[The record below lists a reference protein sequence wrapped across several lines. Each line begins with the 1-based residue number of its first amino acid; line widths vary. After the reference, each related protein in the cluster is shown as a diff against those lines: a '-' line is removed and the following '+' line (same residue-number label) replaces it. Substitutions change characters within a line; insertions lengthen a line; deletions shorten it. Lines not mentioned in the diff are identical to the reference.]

1 MLKANTHLRHAQKI
15 NPIVFPDN
23 LREADIVLGQVV
35 DLAFVD
41 SDPPKLAEVISWAA
55 TGYMHALVVANDIPR
70 REGYFRDQN
79 VSFWELD
86 RIAPYQSPK
95 GKNRSE
101 NQRSQQKIP
110 LELPR
115 ITGHISGNPRHLV
128 CLLPYST
135 SHLSLS
141 LSLFRQVNLI
151 HLHPKD
157 EKLRDTIFYQIFQ
170 NSLLLDKETDAVIY
184 RNLLIQNK
192 IFPIPNLYSL
202 DGVCLRGDGLFHPT
216 QDRLPGKLN
225 YIFGEKSVTDLS
237 EFRNLDR
244 ELNLIQEI
252 KSFLQQENEIC
263 LQKSQR
269 ENAINELHE
278 EIERIENRHGM
289 KRRKRIRKASELM
302 YEEMHEEEEE
312 EREGEEGCS
321 LSQHNRKKRT
331 HK

>member
-1 MLKANTHLRHAQKI
+1 MRGMRSVLSITSTVVSSHDHSSVTSLGTIDDEDSTLSQETSPPLGWKDT
-15 NPIVFPDN
+15 F
-23 LREADIVLGQVV
+23 RETSARSNSIYQAPSTPLTIT
-35 DLAFVD
+35 L
-41 SDPPKLAEVISWAA
+41 
-55 TGYMHALVVANDIPR
+55 
-70 REGYFRDQN
+70 
-79 VSFWELD
+79 
-86 RIAPYQSPK
+86 APYQSPK

-128 CLLPYST
+128 SPFPYST
-135 SHLSLS
+135 SNLSLPLS

>member
-1 MLKANTHLRHAQKI
+1 VIKMCHFGNWIESLLTNRQRGKTDQKI
-15 NPIVFPDN
+15 KGANKRFLWSFLVSLDTFLAILGIWLVFF
-23 LREADIVLGQVV
+23 LT
-35 DLAFVD
+35 
-41 SDPPKLAEVISWAA
+41 PPLTS
-55 TGYMHALVVANDIPR
+55 L
-70 REGYFRDQN
+70 
-79 VSFWELD
+79 S
-86 RIAPYQSPK
+86 
-95 GKNRSE
+95 
-101 NQRSQQKIP
+101 
-110 LELPR
+110 LP
-115 ITGHISGNPRHLV
+115 
-128 CLLPYST
+128 
-135 SHLSLS
+135 LS